1 MKKLKKLD
9 MHFSSVIDLHPL
21 QHLYQLESISAQGTR
36 IMDVSPLSNLTQL
49 NDLMFENN
57 RIVNIEPLM
66 HHKNFSK
73 FEFSDQRIQT
83 SYELKFYTKI
93 LKVHSSHKQMRKV
106 LYQNEKSRTQLI
118 QKKEHYSVILN
129 KQIQN
134 IHTQLELLAKFI
146 QNSDTCQQ

>member
-1 MKKLKKLD
+1 

-21 QHLYQLESISAQGTR
+21 QHLYKLESISAQSTR

-57 RIVNIEPLM
+57 RIINIEPLM

-73 FEFSDQRIQT
+73 YEFSDQRIQT
-83 SYELKFYTKI
+83 PYELKFYTKI

-106 LYQNEKSRTQLI
+106 LYQNEKFRTSLT
-118 QKKEHYSVILN
+118 QKKERYSVILK

-134 IHTQLELLAKFI
+134 IHTQLELLAQFI
-146 QNSDTCQQ
+146 QNYTSQQ